1 MNVKIMATKT
11 CTHRPNLEKE
21 LNELGVPYELLFVEE
36 HPEAAAHY
44 VVRHSPTLIV
54 DDKVVFHGQPSE
66 HELRAFFRDAGS
78 RD

>member
-1 MNVKIMATKT
+1 MNVKIMATRE

-36 HPEAAAHY
+36 NPEAVARY

-54 DDKVVFHGQPSE
+54 DDRVVFHGQPSE
-66 HELRAFFRDAGS
+66 HELRAFFRDAGFEG
-78 RD
+78 